1 MTEGWEKGQRLD
13 CLMEGGEKL
22 VEIGIE
28 LRDDRREPCADFLQP
43 GRRRHVASEDHE
55 RGQG

>member
-1 MTEGWEKGQRLD
+1 
-13 CLMEGGEKL
+13 MEGGEKL

-55 RGQG
+55 RG

>member
-1 MTEGWEKGQRLD
+1 
-13 CLMEGGEKL
+13 MEGKGAEIGLSNGRAEGL
-22 VEIGIE
+22 VEISIE
-28 LRDDRREPCADFLQP
+28 LRDDRREPRADFLQP